1 MIDPLIRKLDQ
12 LGSLSDAEKQA
23 LTSFPLNVRPIGGD
37 LDLICAGDH
46 PSDCQLILEGF
57 VYRYKTIEDGR
68 RQIVSFHIPGDIVDL
83 NSLLLGQMDH
93 NVATLTQVKVAAI
106 PHAILLEWMRN
117 HPHFARLLWRDTLI
131 DASIFR
137 EWVLNVGRR
146 SATERIA
153 HLLCEVVT
161 RLRAVGLECDLPI
174 TQAKLADATGLSAVH
189 VNRTVQELQGDGL
202 IELSGKM
209 VAMLDWERLKRTAG
223 FDPGYLHQLA
233 AAA

>member
-12 LGSLSDAEKQA
+12 LGSLSEAEKQA
-23 LTSFPLNVRPIGGD
+23 LTSFPLNVRLIGAD
-37 LDLICAGDH
+37 LDLIRAGDH

-57 VYRYKTIEDGR
+57 VCRYKTIEDGR
-68 RQIVSFHIPGDIVDL
+68 WQIVSFHIPGDIVDL
-83 NSLLLGQMDH
+83 NSLSLGQMDH
-93 NVATLTQVKVAAI
+93 NVATLTQVKVASI

-131 DASIFR
+131 DAFIFR

-146 SATERIA
+146 SAIERIA
-153 HLLCEVVT
+153 HLLCEMVT

-202 IELSGKM
+202 IELSGKT

>member
-1 MIDPLIRKLDQ
+1 
-12 LGSLSDAEKQA
+12 
-23 LTSFPLNVRPIGGD
+23 
-37 LDLICAGDH
+37 
-46 PSDCQLILEGF
+46 
-57 VYRYKTIEDGR
+57 
-68 RQIVSFHIPGDIVDL
+68 
-83 NSLLLGQMDH
+83 MDH
-93 NVATLTQVKVAAI
+93 NVATLTQVKVASI

-146 SATERIA
+146 SAIERIA
-153 HLLCEVVT
+153 HLLCEMVT

-202 IELSGKM
+202 IELSGKT

-233 AAA
+233 AAV